1 VAGVCWHV
9 TLLGSDEPAMV
20 EIGGFVQAHL
30 PANTALLVS
39 ERQKLEHMTAM
50 FYCRRSAYALDPDRY
65 REFVRVIIASGGL
78 PVVLSR
84 DPLPMRVLMI
94 SASDGWTLYACD
106 VGEFP
111 PRSR

>member
-1 VAGVCWHV
+1 
-9 TLLGSDEPAMV
+9 
-20 EIGGFVQAHL
+20 
-30 PANTALLVS
+30 
-39 ERQKLEHMTAM
+39 M